1 MKTRKAVALF
11 VALILIPLALAGET
25 REESIERENRYIDKH
40 PPEEVANYWRDVT
53 FVEVDGRALTL
64 DVSAPE
70 GDGPFPI
77 LMIIHGGGWTLHTNT
92 VMEGMARYITNR
104 GYVVFNVNYR
114 TLPEGATM
122 EEIVEDVFG
131 ALLWIKE
138 HAAEYKGDPT
148 KICVTGDSAGGHLTA
163 MIVTQGDNPAFTPT
177 YQGSGPRDLSVT
189 CAIPTYGAFDFVGLG
204 KGLSGL
210 TEMWFGEKYKDN
222 PERYELLSPLQHV
235 KPGMPPQFLIVG
247 DLDPLYLGNKQY
259 LKAVKKTGSPVEIWV
274 SHGQT
279 HAFLNYFWKK
289 NGRKGYDKMIEFMD
303 EKMK

>member
-11 VALILIPLALAGET
+11 VALILIPLALAAET
-25 REESIERENRYIDKH
+25 REESIERENRYIENN

-53 FVEVDGRALTL
+53 FAEVDGRTLTL

-122 EEIVEDVFG
+122 EQIVEDVFG
-131 ALLWIKE
+131 ALIWIKE
-138 HAAEYKGDPT
+138 HAAEYKGDPA

-177 YQGSGPRDLSVT
+177 YQGSGHRDLSVT
-189 CAIPTYGAFDFVGLG
+189 CAIPTYGAFDFVILG
-204 KGLSGL
+204 KIAPWLVDD
-210 TEMWFGEKYKDN
+210 WIGEKYKAN
-222 PERYELLSPLQHV
+222 PERYELLSPLYHI
-235 KPGMPPQFLIVG
+235 KKDLPPQFIIVG
-247 DLDPLYLGNKQY
+247 NLDPLYPLSIVYVNA
-259 LKAVKKTGSPVEIWV
+259 LKAEGAPVEMWV
-274 SHGQT
+274 YPGQT

-289 NGRKGYDKMIEFMD
+289 NGKKGYDKMIEFMD
-303 EKMK
+303 KQMK